1 VADSNLLDY
10 LKLKSDMK
18 TIVWDGWD
26 ISKDGSDSIK
36 MVKEIGEKV
45 SVGFRTF
52 AREELLPYQK
62 RDNTDEMSLEYKLDN
77 GQMFQMK
84 LKEKEEFFGVE
95 HKRRF

>member
-1 VADSNLLDY
+1 
-10 LKLKSDMK
+10 MK

-26 ISKDGSDSIK
+26 ISKEGSDSLK

-62 RDNTDEMSLEYKLDN
+62 RENPDEMSLEYKLDN
-77 GQMFQMK
+77 CQILQMK
-84 LKEKEEFFGVE
+84 LKENEEFFGVE
-95 HKRRF
+95 HKNKF